1 MKTILIIA
9 TSTLLF
15 AGCATNYNNTPTKTT
30 EMHKTMSKAVNF
42 LTDNNGMAL
51 YTFDK
56 DSKNRSNCYGGCEKK
71 WPVFYGNTSKLNL
84 PNGINTNDFG
94 TIKRDDGK
102 MQTTY
107 KSKPLYYFFM
117 DTKAGET
124 KGDGKKGVWHLIR
137 R

>member
-1 MKTILIIA
+1 MKTILISA
-9 TSTLLF
+9 ALTLLF
-15 AGCATNYNNTPTKTT
+15 AGCATNDTMTSTKSATV
-30 EMHKTMSKAVNF
+30 SKIVNV
-42 LTDNNGMAL
+42 LTDNRGMAL

-56 DSKNRSNCYGGCEKK
+56 DTKKRSHCYGGCEKK

-84 PNGINTNDFG
+84 PAGINPKDFG

-107 KSKPLYYFFM
+107 MSKPLYYFFK

-124 KGDGKKGVWHLIR
+124 KGDGKKGVWHLVKG
-137 R
+137 

>member
-9 TSTLLF
+9 ASTLIF
-15 AGCATNYNNTPTKTT
+15 AGCATNYNNTSTKTT

-42 LTDNNGMAL
+42 LADDNGMAL

-71 WPVFYGNTSKLNL
+71 WPVFYGNASKLNL
-84 PNGINTNDFG
+84 PVGINGNDFG

-107 KSKPLYYFFM
+107 MSKPLYYFFK
-117 DTKAGET
+117 DTKAGEI